1 MDKLNRVTAATTG
14 VNVISY
20 TYDANGNTASKTAAG
35 VTRTY
40 HVFSRFAISAT
51 LAYSLIAA
59 YSNFPPNRMH
69 ANSHLPR
76 SGSRKTVSEDAK

>member
-1 MDKLNRVTAATTG
+1 MDDEGRAVVVGDSTAADG
-14 VNVISY
+14 RIFL
-20 TYDANGNTASKTAAG
+20 KAA
-35 VTRTY
+35 
-40 HVFSRFAISAT
+40 VFNRFAISAT